1 MSSSLSIEV
10 ICFAFD
16 FLKAI
21 KHLPIV
27 IVVNSFVLIS
37 NILKSS
43 LHCPGYRI
51 EKVPITINVLL
62 TIGLRMK
69 VALMLDLRTDFLL
82 PCKLIA

>member
-1 MSSSLSIEV
+1 MIVKLLLI
-10 ICFAFD
+10 I
-16 FLKAI
+16 L
-21 KHLPIV
+21 HLAV
-27 IVVNSFVLIS
+27 IVVINCFVLIS

-69 VALMLDLRTDFLL
+69 VWTRFDRISTREDRVL
-82 PCKLIA
+82 